1 MAPRPARLVQ
11 HLIPCQFDTLQL
23 GMPALAVGVPQRC
36 KQAVAFRV
44 FVLRHRGARRTE
56 LKHEVDSRTFR
67 ALIH

>member
-23 GMPALAVGVPQRC
+23 GMPALAGGVPQSC
-36 KQAVAFRV
+36 KQAVAFRA

-56 LKHEVDSRTFR
+56 LKYEVDSLTFR